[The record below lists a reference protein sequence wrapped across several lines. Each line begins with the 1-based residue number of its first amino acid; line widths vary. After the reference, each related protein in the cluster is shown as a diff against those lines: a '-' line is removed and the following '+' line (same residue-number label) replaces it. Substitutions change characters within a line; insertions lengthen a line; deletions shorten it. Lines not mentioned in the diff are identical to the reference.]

1 MYAADKVSKVE
12 LCKTQM
18 KYTFADRTC
27 FWKLYKHFAKWTII
41 QLERVKKIKGIY
53 YWGAIFL
60 AKTHSK
66 SQLMRWIGH
75 EK

>member
-41 QLERVKKIKGIY
+41 QLERVKK
-53 YWGAIFL
+53 
-60 AKTHSK
+60 
-66 SQLMRWIGH
+66 
-75 EK
+75 